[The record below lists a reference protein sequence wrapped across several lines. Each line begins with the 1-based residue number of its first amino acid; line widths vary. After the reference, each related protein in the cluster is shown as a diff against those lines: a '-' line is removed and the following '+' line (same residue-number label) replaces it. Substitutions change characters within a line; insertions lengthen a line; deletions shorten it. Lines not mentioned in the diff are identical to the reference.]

1 MDNIQQSDLKE
12 TVEALEKAIV
22 TLAEV
27 MAEVLRKF
35 AAGVERAIERATRSF
50 LAARLSRWI
59 GLRPARWLAW
69 RWPRR
74 WLPTRPLWRW
84 AIRQM
89 LVSRRSSA
97 RFPQFAARATA

>member
-1 MDNIQQSDLKE
+1 MIDNTQIEQNPQQNDLKE
-12 TVEALEKAIV
+12 TIEALAKAIV

-35 AAGVERAIERATRSF
+35 AAGVERAIERATRGF
-50 LAARLSRWI
+50 LAARLSRWF

-74 WLPTRPLWRW
+74 WLPAKSLWRW

-89 LVSRRSSA
+89 LVSRGSGA
-97 RFPQFAARATA
+97 